1 MNRSTKHERDDSSTA
16 FQHAFRS
23 GERVLAAHEE
33 PPLGAHL
40 VTDRALYRHHGIY
53 VGAGRVIHY
62 GGFAAGLRRRPVEDV
77 PLEQF
82 GRGRGIRIRGGVAL
96 FGREQIVERARS
108 RLGESDYRLLSNNCE
123 HFSEWCLHGRSR
135 SHQVEALRGA
145 LPRVFAAFGRV
156 HHPVTQA

>member
-1 MNRSTKHERDDSSTA
+1 MNRRTKHERDHSNA
-16 FQHAFRS
+16 CQHAFRS
-23 GERVLAAHEE
+23 SEHVLAAHEE

-40 VTDRALYRHHGIY
+40 VTDRALYSHHGIY
-53 VGAGRVIHY
+53 VGAGRVVHY

-77 PLEQF
+77 SLEQF

-108 RLGESDYRLLSNNCE
+108 RLGESDYRLLTNNCE
-123 HFSEWCLHGRSR
+123 HFSEWCLRARSR
-135 SHQVEALRGA
+135 SRQVEALRSA

-156 HHPVTQA
+156 RHAVTWA